1 MGNKKYRS
9 DYTLR
14 YDADEKGRIKADAV
28 YTGSRYR
35 FAADEQTRLRSA
47 KRTVLFVAAA
57 WLAWLLPLLVK
68 SAASH
73 AFYIIFPQVG
83 SGIALWYLT
92 LGAAAFLRGGESLSR
107 QQSEQLQNRLGGGC
121 AVSMMLA
128 AVSFVGC
135 VVFLLQNGAAAGDI
149 LFALGAAAQ
158 TVCCALAWRE
168 REAARTVPCTPEA
181 DPAEKYGA

>member
-28 YTGSRYR
+28 YTSSRYR

-47 KRTVLFVAAA
+47 KRTVLFAAAA

-107 QQSEQLQNRLGGGC
+107 KQSEQLQNRLGGC

-128 AVSFVGC
+128 AVSLVGC
-135 VVFLLQNGAAAGDI
+135 VVFLLQNGAAVGDI

>member
-9 DYTLR
+9 DYKLR
-14 YDADEKGRIKADAV
+14 YDADDKGRIKADAV
-28 YTGSRYR
+28 YTGSLYR
-35 FAADEQTRLRSA
+35 FAAEEQTRLRAA
-47 KRTVLFVAAA
+47 KRTVLFAAGA

-68 SAASH
+68 SGAAH
-73 AFYIIFPQVG
+73 AFYVIFPQVG

-92 LGAAAFLRGGESLSR
+92 LGAAAFLRGGEPLSR
-107 QQSEQLQNRLGGGC
+107 KQSEQLQNRLGGGC

-135 VVFLLQNGAAAGDI
+135 AVFMLRNGAAAGDV
-149 LFALGAAAQ
+149 LFAFCAAMQ
-158 TVCCALAWRE
+158 FGCCLMASRE
-168 REAARTVPCTPEA
+168 REAARTVAVAADT